1 MGKTLEMR
9 GNIYFLEPQAVFS
22 FLFGDDQFMRLYH
35 KEANEDPDAEVT
47 CWTAAGERT
56 VCFSAPLNAPALV
69 RKFVGSDVLRVTEI
83 QQYERVGNCF
93 TVKSNPTSDAAAA
106 DVFSTKGR
114 IVLSPTED
122 GKGCAILINVVLE
135 FKTAVWGL
143 QGTIESFMETKAK
156 KSFERWIEIA
166 QKYCEE
172 QRGLARKALSSFNS
186 NEVDSTLD
194 NDEDIF
200 FEVENGQEQEDE
212 HAVESTSF
220 DQELNNTGP
229 VALESEGHFGTAAD
243 NRSELDMWFVKSVM
257 RELNALRVSS
267 DATRSHLEK
276 LNAKLQRMEEDV
288 GSLTSQMQLQKRSE
302 IISPQVAWTVAGLGV
317 GTCLLFV
324 VGRAYLKAG
333 SSQH

>member
-1 MGKTLEMR
+1 M
-9 GNIYFLEPQAVFS
+9 IP
-22 FLFGDDQFMRLYH
+22 
-35 KEANEDPDAEVT
+35 
-47 CWTAAGERT
+47 
-56 VCFSAPLNAPALV
+56 
-69 RKFVGSDVLRVTEI
+69 GSDVLRVTEI

-143 QGTIESFMETKAK
+143 QGICFLGASISLFYFLFSLLLYVSKLLCCCLINEFFLPGTIESFMETKAK